1 MRRRDSS
8 RAVRQEEADLDHRP
22 VLPGDDD
29 LEDHGFEVEEHSARS
44 TRRRLAGCLV
54 PVLILGVVGVGGW
67 QAYVHLE
74 NYFGGQSCQLRQG
87 EASEKLSPEQ
97 TANAATITSVG
108 VGVRGLPQQAAHIA
122 VTTAIQES
130 KLRNLNSGDR
140 DSLGLF
146 QQRPSQG
153 WGTEE
158 QVTDPVYASG
168 EFYRHL
174 VKVDGWRTRPLT
186 DVAQDVQRSG
196 HPLAYADHEGEG
208 ATMAAAAAG
217 EPGTSIGCRLDAAEQ
232 PGEAAATARKLR
244 AQSGMRA
251 AVDGRTLTVRADEDS
266 TARMVGAWA
275 VGHAQAEQITEVVV
289 GDRQWT
295 RQRGRDGWDWQ
306 AANDPTGSDRAVRIT
321 VAD

>member
-1 MRRRDSS
+1 MPRRDSS
-8 RAVRQEEADLDHRP
+8 RSVRREEADLDHRP
-22 VLPGDDD
+22 VLPGADGD
-29 LEDHGFEVEEHSARS
+29 DHGFAVEEHSARS
-44 TRRRLAGCLV
+44 PRRRVAGCLV
-54 PVLILGVVGVGGW
+54 PVVILGVVGIGGW

-74 NYFGGQSCQLRQG
+74 NYFGGQSCQLRNG
-87 EASEKLSPEQ
+87 GASEKLSPEQ
-97 TANAATITSVG
+97 AANATTITTVG
-108 VGVRGLPQQAAHIA
+108 VGLRGLPQKAAHIA

-153 WGTEE
+153 WGNEN
-158 QVTDPVYASG
+158 QVTDPVYSSG

-174 VKVDGWRTRPLT
+174 VKVDQWRTRPLT

-217 EPGTSIGCRLDAAEQ
+217 LPGTSIGCRLDAADSA
-232 PGEAAATARKLR
+232 GEASATARKLR
-244 AQSGMRA
+244 AQSGIRGQ
-251 AVDGRTLTVRADEDS
+251 VDGRTVTVRADDAQS
-266 TARMVGAWA
+266 ARMVAAWA
-275 VGHAQAEQITEVVV
+275 VSHAQAERITEVVV

-306 AANDPTGSDRAVRIT
+306 DATRGTRSDSTVRIT